1 MVTQKFSWTD
11 ASKLLGKMISP
22 PPKVQTT
29 TVLKLLIPIV
39 LPYMGNHA
47 KSRPVN
53 NYTN

>member
-29 TVLKLLIPIV
+29 TVSKLLIPIV

-47 KSRPVN
+47 KSRSVN